1 MAHSASEITPI
12 NDQHSLLSQTVKD
25 EIDEGRKADHQDP
38 NVVVSINQRYDE
50 IFKDLDNN
58 TCIKSATIFKVN
70 VGLRKS
76 NENAYTPML
85 ISIGPY
91 HKKNSQLDSMKKYKL
106 LYLRRYLQRKNGL
119 NVESCISE
127 LEKIKN
133 VALKCYNDDL
143 DTDIVKEFSEML
155 LLDGCFVVEFIR
167 ECGGEEEKED
177 IIKLEWMKNQVCQ
190 DMVLLENQL
199 PFFELVILYHM
210 TMHPNE
216 ENVLYMV
223 RRTFLDTFPKVKGIP
238 KSEIQGIT
246 ERFDHLLDVL
256 HMFCRPSGEKDEQ
269 NMDANSQNQCCK
281 ISFCGNMRLQLSK
294 EIPESLDFWQC
305 YHIPTAKELF
315 DSGVSFLKIGFV
327 EENDEDK
334 TSLFDITFEK
344 GLMKIPC
351 FAIEDTMETFLRN
364 MIAFEQHTSKE
375 LYPYFSNY
383 AHLMT
388 QLIGSHRDKLSDGV
402 DVAIEKFY
410 YIEEC
415 SKLTQHCE
423 KPWNQMKASLR
434 HNYFQSPWAG
444 ASTVAA
450 ITLLVLTVIQT
461 VLAFTGYV
469 NK

>member
-1 MAHSASEITPI
+1 
-12 NDQHSLLSQTVKD
+12 
-25 EIDEGRKADHQDP
+25 
-38 NVVVSINQRYDE
+38 
-50 IFKDLDNN
+50 
-58 TCIKSATIFKVN
+58 
-70 VGLRKS
+70 
-76 NENAYTPML
+76 ML

-106 LYLRRYLQRKNGL
+106 LHLRRYLQRKNGL

-133 VALKCYNDDL
+133 IALKCYNDDL

-167 ECGGEEEKED
+167 EDYEKVEKEDD
-177 IIKLEWMKNQVCQ
+177 IIKLKWMKNQVSR
-190 DMVLLENQL
+190 DILLLENQF
-199 PFFELVILYHM
+199 PFFVLLILYYM
-210 TMHPNE
+210 SPRPNE
-216 ENVLYMV
+216 ENFLYMV
-223 RRTFLDTFPKVKGIP
+223 RYTLLDTFPKVKFIP
-238 KSEIQGIT
+238 KSEIQVIT
-246 ERFDHLLDVL
+246 EPFDHLLDVV
-256 HMFCRPSGEKDEQ
+256 HMFCRPSGKKVEQ
-269 NMDANSQNQCCK
+269 NMNASTQNQCCK
-281 ISFCGNMRLQLSK
+281 ISFCGNSLQLSK
-294 EIPESLDFWQC
+294 EIRPHLRFWQC
-305 YHIPTAKELF
+305 YHIPTTRELF
-315 DSGVSFLKIGFV
+315 DAGVSFLKIGFV

-388 QLIGSHRDKLSDGV
+388 QLIGSHRDVNFLRQNKIILKDIGDDKQVANIFKKLSDGV